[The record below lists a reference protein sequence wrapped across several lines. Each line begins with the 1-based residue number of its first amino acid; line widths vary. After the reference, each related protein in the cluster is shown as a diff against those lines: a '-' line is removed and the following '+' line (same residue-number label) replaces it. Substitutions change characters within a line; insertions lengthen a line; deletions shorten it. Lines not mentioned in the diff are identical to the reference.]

1 MLDVKYVIDNL
12 EEVIE
17 RLSTRTG
24 DYSYLRQLPALEEKR
39 KELILKADRLK
50 AERNSQSKE
59 IGKLKAQKKEEEA
72 KALMEKINFDKD
84 EIARLDKERAGV
96 EDEIHEIMLKTP
108 NIPDKSLPIGTDDSF
123 NRPEKYWGDPTVFR
137 FKPKAHWD
145 IGQRLGYFDFDR
157 AAKVSRK
164 RLYRGSASL
173 HGQHRIPD
181 RIRPASEVRRSGL
194 QHEPRRFLDDSDRRS
209 PRHQLLSR

>member
-108 NIPDKSLPIGTDDSF
+108 NIPDKSLPVGTDDSF

-137 FKPKAHWD
+137 FKPKA
-145 IGQRLGYFDFDR
+145 GSEE
-157 AAKVSRK
+157 AA
-164 RLYRGSASL
+164 G
-173 HGQHRIPD
+173 HQN
-181 RIRPASEVRRSGL
+181 
-194 QHEPRRFLDDSDRRS
+194 HEKTYKNRRFC
-209 PRHQLLSR
+209 HLSTSGKIFAEKSKRVYLIAQRVIFH